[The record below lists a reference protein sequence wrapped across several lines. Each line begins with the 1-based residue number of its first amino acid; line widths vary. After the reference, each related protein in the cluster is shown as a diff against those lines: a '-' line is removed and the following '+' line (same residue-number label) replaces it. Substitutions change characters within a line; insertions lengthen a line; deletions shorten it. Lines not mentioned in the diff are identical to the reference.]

1 MRLALEN
8 ASAWRVIAVGG
19 LLGLLTPVR
28 VYPDSINYMNSG
40 TSLFT
45 SAFAADYFWLREPLY
60 PALLRIALELPPS
73 VTIHLLPAA
82 QGLALGAG
90 FWLFALVARDLGLLR
105 RPEVASYY
113 AFTCLLVLGY
123 SGAVLQ
129 QTLVI
134 LAASALAWCTVRLAI
149 APIDRRIIVWA
160 SICAAL
166 AVLLSAIF
174 LVSVALMPAAIV
186 LNRHGGAR
194 WRAAVSI
201 WGSGALAIVLWTL
214 VRLANGQAFGLGGAA
229 VLDRTNTTD
238 WPLRIQAF
246 LATFGLAPDFYDGV
260 HFNVLSYS
268 NVALGL
274 SPFFGGTPC
283 VDADL
288 VDLTTMPDTYLVCG
302 STLAPSLSQSLLQP
316 MTTYALLQV
325 VVGVFALIWAWCRTR
340 HLALYAGVL
349 AITIIPCLPVA
360 VFLADGNSR
369 YGLPVLALSLVLTAG
384 MAEHAVE
391 RMRTAAIGARS
402 RADASSNLD
411 AAGR

>member
-1 MRLALEN
+1 VKLASGI
-8 ASAWRVIAVGG
+8 AAPWRVLAVGA
-19 LLGLLTPVR
+19 LLGVLTPTR

-60 PALLRIALELPPS
+60 PLLLRIVLELPPG

-105 RPEVASYY
+105 RPEMASYY

-123 SGAVLQ
+123 TGAVLQ

-149 APIDRRIIVWA
+149 APIDRRIIFWT
-160 SICAAL
+160 SISAAL

-174 LVSVALMPAAIV
+174 LVAVALVPVATV
-186 LNRHGGAR
+186 LNPHRGGGR
-194 WRAAVSI
+194 RAAVSI
-201 WGSGALAIVLWTL
+201 WGSGGLAIGLWTL
-214 VRLANGQAFGLGGAA
+214 VRLANGQPFGLGGAA

-274 SPFFGGTPC
+274 RPYFGGTPC

-302 STLAPSLSQSLLQP
+302 STLAPALSQSLLQP
-316 MTTYALLQV
+316 VTTYALVQV
-325 VVGVFALIWAWCRTR
+325 IVGVFALVWAWCRTR

-391 RMRTAAIGARS
+391 RTRTAFAGALS
-402 RADASSNLD
+402 RQ
-411 AAGR
+411 RIV

>member
-1 MRLALEN
+1 MRP
-8 ASAWRVIAVGG
+8 ASETAAAWRVVAVGVV
-19 LLGLLTPVR
+19 LGVFTPVR

-60 PALLRIALELPPS
+60 PLLLRIVLELPPA
-73 VTIHLLPAA
+73 VTIHLVPAA

-90 FWLFALVARDLGLLR
+90 LWLFALVARDLGLLR
-105 RPEVASYY
+105 RPEMASYY

-134 LAASALAWCTVRLAI
+134 LAAGALAWCTVRLAI
-149 APIDRRIIVWA
+149 APIDRRIIVWT
-160 SICAAL
+160 SISAAL

-174 LVSVALMPAAIV
+174 LVSVTLVPAATV
-186 LNRHGGAR
+186 LNRHAGVGR
-194 WRAAVSI
+194 RSAAVSI
-201 WGSGALAIVLWTL
+201 WGSGALAIGAWTS
-214 VRLANGQAFGLGGAA
+214 VRLANGQPFGLGGAA

-274 SPFFGGTPC
+274 SPYFGGTPC

-302 STLAPSLSQSLLQP
+302 STLAPALSPSLLQP
-316 MTTYALLQV
+316 VTAYALIQV
-325 VVGVFALIWAWCRTR
+325 IVGVFALVWAWCRTR
-340 HLALYAGVL
+340 HLGLYAGVL

-384 MAEHAVE
+384 MAEHAVQ
-391 RMRTAAIGARS
+391 RIRTASAGALS
-402 RADASSNLD
+402 R
-411 AAGR
+411 RRIV